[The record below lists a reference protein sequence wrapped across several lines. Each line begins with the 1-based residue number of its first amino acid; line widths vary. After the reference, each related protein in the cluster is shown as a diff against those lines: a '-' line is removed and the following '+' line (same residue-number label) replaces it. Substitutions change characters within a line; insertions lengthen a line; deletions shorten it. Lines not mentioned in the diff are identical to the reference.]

1 MSRPL
6 GTSSPLFYIARPFV
20 VKNAPQ
26 RSIALSERIRAPQI
40 RTTETYLSNPSPFP
54 KGIPYE
60 ALVGTPEPVS
70 LESVF
75 RLPPNQ

>member
-40 RTTETYLSNPSPFP
+40 RTTETYLSNPFTLSEGNP
-54 KGIPYE
+54 I
-60 ALVGTPEPVS
+60 
-70 LESVF
+70 
-75 RLPPNQ
+75 